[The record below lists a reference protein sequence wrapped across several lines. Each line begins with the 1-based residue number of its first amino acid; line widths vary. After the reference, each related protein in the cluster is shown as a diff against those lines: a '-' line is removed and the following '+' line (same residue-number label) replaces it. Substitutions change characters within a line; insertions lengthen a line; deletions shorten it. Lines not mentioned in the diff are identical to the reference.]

1 MAMNTKLR
9 ISTGTG
15 PLVQCRERKR
25 EVDVRDR
32 DQKDFNAF

>member
-1 MAMNTKLR
+1 MNTKLR

-25 EVDVRDR
+25 EVDERDNKH
-32 DQKDFNAF
+32 QQDFNAF